1 MSSCDEE
8 AKGDL
13 LPVERREVVHR
24 ERQRISADLRA
35 KPKFAGKVGAFIDRM
50 VHEGEDWKTAAK
62 AVGIRQ
68 NQARPLLGHPKI
80 ISEMQNRARMLRARE
95 GLRNPAVATK
105 IRDRALKDDATAAQQ
120 KVSLEA
126 ARYLDGESS
135 PTGITINGGNNVIAG
150 YVVKLDGPAEGPR
163 LGGNQRH
170 PEPES
175 PATYFDP
182 RDSKPPTD
190 R

>member
-1 MSSCDEE
+1 MSSGDEGM
-8 AKGDL
+8 KGDL
-13 LPVERREVVHR
+13 LPPQRREAVHR
-24 ERQRISADLRA
+24 ERQQISADLNA
-35 KPKFAGKVGAFIDRM
+35 KPRFAGKVGKFIDLM
-50 VHEGEDWKTAAK
+50 VHDGEDWRAAAK

-80 ISEMQNRARMLRARE
+80 IGEMQRRAQLLRTRE
-95 GLRNPAVATK
+95 GLRNPAVAVK

-150 YVVKLDGPAEGPR
+150 YVIKLDGPAEGPR
-163 LGGNQRH
+163 LGGRQRH
-170 PEPES
+170 PETEG
-175 PATYFDP
+175 PAPYFDP
-182 RDSKPPTD
+182 RG
-190 R
+190 RVLRAQ